1 MGIQAALVIRGLF
14 YLRIRLFTL
23 EKMVQNDKFPVKY
36 GLFIC
41 EFKIRGPK

>member
-1 MGIQAALVIRGLF
+1 MYRWPSLF
-14 YLRIRLFTL
+14 EDFLSANSLIHIG
-23 EKMVQNDKFPVKY
+23 KMVQNDNIPVKN